1 MMFWVI
7 ETELYNLLCQFCI
20 SIFPE
25 DVLSL
30 MFAVTVGA
38 RGSNSSSILVFVVV
52 VCLLPY

>member
-1 MMFWVI
+1 MFWVI